1 MASTQRAAAA
11 SAQWFEDLPQYV
23 HQDDIQFV
31 FNLLT
36 RSRRI
41 TYDNLRLRDDRFVD
55 EVDGWFAD
63 EAQRQVGAAEPPSPR
78 PPMFMPFRLRELQL
92 ENRVVVSPMDM
103 YSAVGG
109 YVDGPASRSS

>member
-1 MASTQRAAAA
+1 ESARKPLVASTQRAAAA

-31 FNLLT
+31 FHLLT

-41 TYDNLRLRDDRFVD
+41 TYDNLRLRDNRFVD
-55 EVDGWFAD
+55 EVDDWFAD
-63 EAQRQVGAAEPPSPR
+63 EAQRQVGAPEPLSPR
-78 PPMFMPFRLRELQL
+78 PPMFMPFRLGELQL
-92 ENRVVVSPMDM
+92 ENRIVVSPMDM

-109 YVDGPASRSS
+109 YV